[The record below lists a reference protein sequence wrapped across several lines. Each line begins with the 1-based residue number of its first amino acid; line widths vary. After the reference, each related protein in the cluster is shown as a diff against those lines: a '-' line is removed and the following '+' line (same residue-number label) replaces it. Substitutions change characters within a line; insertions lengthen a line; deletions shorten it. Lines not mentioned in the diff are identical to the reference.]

1 MILSFFLDAFCVFVF
16 TPNEFSVTLRLIYSL
31 TTHVPT
37 LVIEIIS
44 LLVKEMNS
52 DTSGGNICD
61 PKRHGRVKGELTLL
75 SN

>member
-1 MILSFFLDAFCVFVF
+1 MPFVFF

-37 LVIEIIS
+37 LVIEIIP
-44 LLVKEMNS
+44 LLMKEMKS
-52 DTSGGNICD
+52 DTRGGNIRD
-61 PKRHGRVKGELTLL
+61 PKRHGRVQGELTLL